1 MLAFDALPLS
11 LSLAAR
17 YIFHVVDRIHRF
29 DVFLI
34 TRKHFRLIFLA
45 TITIHL
51 SITSIS
57 CFRFGFK
64 LKFLAFYGEAYNR
77 IFNFSRDFELV
88 DIASSFQNI
97 KNNPRN
103 GCLPCLEGK
112 LVECT
117 RVFFT
122 PFLLYLHERIVATML
137 HNLANNRRGKANGR
151 FLLRSESIKKFKN
164 ELNYDMKRFP
174 RMNTSLESIS
184 PINNKKEGKRVP
196 CVNRASHA
204 VIVGRF

>member
-1 MLAFDALPLS
+1 MPALFGREVGRVHSCLFHTVPALS
-11 LSLAAR
+11 
-17 YIFHVVDRIHRF
+17 
-29 DVFLI
+29 
-34 TRKHFRLIFLA
+34 
-45 TITIHL
+45 
-51 SITSIS
+51 
-57 CFRFGFK
+57 
-64 LKFLAFYGEAYNR
+64 
-77 IFNFSRDFELV
+77 
-88 DIASSFQNI
+88 
-97 KNNPRN
+97 P
-103 GCLPCLEGK
+103 
-112 LVECT
+112 
-117 RVFFT
+117 
-122 PFLLYLHERIVATML
+122 ERIVATML

>member
-1 MLAFDALPLS
+1 MLSLS

-17 YIFHVVDRIHRF
+17 YIFHVVDRWIYRF

-57 CFRFGFK
+57 CFRFAFK

-97 KNNPRN
+97 KNNPHN

-122 PFLLYLHERIVATML
+122 PFLLYLQRGSWQRCFTIWRTIGVEKRTEDFSFDP
-137 HNLANNRRGKANGR
+137 NR
-151 FLLRSESIKKFKN
+151 
-164 ELNYDMKRFP
+164 
-174 RMNTSLESIS
+174 
-184 PINNKKEGKRVP
+184 
-196 CVNRASHA
+196 
-204 VIVGRF
+204 